1 MGLRSA
7 IKKYKVYEA
16 EELARRKAKKKK
28 LAPYKELKEKSAM
41 VVRKRPK
48 FKPKAYTKAIGNPY
62 GVNFPKAKKTLKKV
76 KKKKVKRRVVV
87 TKYVYN

>member
-1 MGLRSA
+1 MGLKSV
-7 IKKYKVYEA
+7 IKKYKNYEA
-16 EELARRKAKKKK
+16 KELNRRTAKKK
-28 LAPYKELKEKSAM
+28 ELRGRLNKEKI
-41 VVRKRPK
+41 KRVISNIK

-62 GVNFPKAKKTLKKV
+62 GVSFPKAKKALKKV